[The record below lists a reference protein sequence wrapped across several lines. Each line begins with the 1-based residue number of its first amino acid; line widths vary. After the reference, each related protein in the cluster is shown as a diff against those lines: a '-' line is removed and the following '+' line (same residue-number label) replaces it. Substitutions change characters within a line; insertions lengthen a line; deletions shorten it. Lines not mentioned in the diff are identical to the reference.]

1 MDVSS
6 AGGRVWQNL
15 LALRIDRRRLTLVA
29 LGAAT
34 LLSLVS
40 MLQPLLVAL
49 GQLVPPE
56 LDPAVR
62 LRRAAG
68 VTCFLLAF
76 AVTTLLYAR
85 RLDRAAAWMPLFMS
99 LALALMFNPQAFARA
114 TIPQAFWVP
123 FVCALVLSGWD
134 IVLLTAVASVAT
146 VVLAYPGAF
155 AHPVAVTGSLT
166 LAVLLAAGRLTQE
179 ALRREAQSARDE
191 ARAAEQARSGAESHL
206 RAMFEAMGDALVFSD
221 LERRIVQV
229 NPAFERLFGWRA
241 ADVIGRSTELIYAE
255 HTDFVT
261 QGQRRYGAGAAGD
274 EGLYEMRY
282 RRRDG
287 SVFWGE
293 SSGHRI
299 LGPDGAVQAIFGVHR
314 DITARKQLEQSQRRS
329 MAQLAGFVREAPNT
343 MAMFDR
349 DLRYLAA
356 SAHWLQAYGRG
367 ATDLTGVDH
376 RAFYPDH
383 PEAWLAVYRRA
394 LAGEPV
400 RKEEDMW
407 CDPEGVEHF
416 LRWAVFPWRDADG
429 VIGGLIMEAD
439 DITPVVQARRALESH
454 QTDLEEQV
462 AHRTAAIAQMQ
473 EELARRA
480 SEAEAA
486 NRAKSA
492 FLANM
497 SHEIRTPMNAILG
510 FSHLVARDTR
520 DAVQRERLQ
529 KVDDAGRHLLQV
541 INDILDLSK
550 IEAGKMVL
558 EEAEFALDELLAR
571 SFDMVGTRARDKG
584 LELIVDTDGLPARM
598 RGDSTRLSQALIN
611 LLSNAVKFTERG
623 WVRLR
628 GELLREAGSGVLVR
642 FEVTDTGAGIA
653 PERLSRIFEAFEQ
666 GDASISRQHGGTG
679 LGLALTRHI
688 AAMLEGEVGAT
699 ST

>member
-1 MDVSS
+1 LDVSS

-15 LALRIDRRRLTLVA
+15 LGLHIDRRRLTLVA

-56 LDPAVR
+56 LDPGVR

-155 AHPVAVTGSLT
+155 AHPVAVIGSLT

-191 ARAAEQARSGAESHL
+191 AQAAEQARSGAESHL

-229 NPAFERLFGWRA
+229 NPAFERLFGWHA

-287 SVFWGE
+287 SAFWGE

-314 DITARKQLEQSQRRS
+314 DITARQ
-329 MAQLAGFVREAPNT
+329 
-343 MAMFDR
+343 
-349 DLRYLAA
+349 
-356 SAHWLQAYGRG
+356 
-367 ATDLTGVDH
+367 
-376 RAFYPDH
+376 
-383 PEAWLAVYRRA
+383 
-394 LAGEPV
+394 
-400 RKEEDMW
+400 
-407 CDPEGVEHF
+407 
-416 LRWAVFPWRDADG
+416 
-429 VIGGLIMEAD
+429 
-439 DITPVVQARRALESH
+439 
-454 QTDLEEQV
+454 
-462 AHRTAAIAQMQ
+462 
-473 EELARRA
+473 
-480 SEAEAA
+480 
-486 NRAKSA
+486 
-492 FLANM
+492 
-497 SHEIRTPMNAILG
+497 
-510 FSHLVARDTR
+510 
-520 DAVQRERLQ
+520 
-529 KVDDAGRHLLQV
+529 
-541 INDILDLSK
+541 
-550 IEAGKMVL
+550 
-558 EEAEFALDELLAR
+558 
-571 SFDMVGTRARDKG
+571 
-584 LELIVDTDGLPARM
+584 
-598 RGDSTRLSQALIN
+598 
-611 LLSNAVKFTERG
+611 
-623 WVRLR
+623 
-628 GELLREAGSGVLVR
+628 
-642 FEVTDTGAGIA
+642 
-653 PERLSRIFEAFEQ
+653 
-666 GDASISRQHGGTG
+666 
-679 LGLALTRHI
+679 
-688 AAMLEGEVGAT
+688 
-699 ST
+699 